1 MQKRNV
7 IALSGMLTLL
17 LLGVVYA
24 WSVFSGPLEKEFGW
38 QRSQT
43 SMAFSI
49 CMSMFCVGG
58 LISGF
63 LQKKFSS
70 RVALWGCAFAMG
82 AGFGLAS
89 RVTSL
94 TELYMTYGLLVGLGV
109 GLAYN
114 AVLSTVLRWFP
125 DRTGFISGLLMMAF
139 GFGGMVLGASGSLL
153 VKDIGW
159 RLTFFAIGVAFP
171 VVILLCSTVMAPPRS
186 GQVYSENSAACR
198 GQRRE
203 DITASLMLQRP
214 SFWIFFAWSSLL
226 SAAGLMLIAHSVPF
240 MAGMSIGADEAALL
254 AGIVSVCNG
263 FGRVIVGGL
272 YDKIGRAR
280 VMLLVGA
287 GFCIA
292 GGILLYALRIGD
304 IRLAVIGFVLIGL
317 SFGGVLPM
325 NAVFIRSFYGEANY
339 PVNFSMVNMVLIVAS
354 FLGPYVA
361 GLLHG
366 TSGSYAPMTIFIILL
381 GGLGTG
387 LTIVLNKCREAREY
401 GI

>member
-1 MQKRNV
+1 MQQRNMTA
-7 IALSGMLTLL
+7 ISGMLTLL

-24 WSVFSGPLEKEFGW
+24 WSVFAGPMEKEFGW

-49 CMSMFCVGG
+49 CMSMFCLGG
-58 LISGF
+58 LISGL
-63 LQKKFSS
+63 LQKRFSS
-70 RVALWGCAFAMG
+70 RIALWGCALAMG
-82 AGFGLAS
+82 TGFCLAS
-89 RVTSL
+89 RATSL
-94 TELYMTYGLLVGLGV
+94 TALYLTYGLLVGLGV

-125 DRTGFISGLLMMAF
+125 ERTGFMSGLLMMAF
-139 GFGGMVLGASGSLL
+139 GLGGMVLGASGSLL
-153 VKDIGW
+153 VKAIGW
-159 RLTFFAIGVAFP
+159 RLTFLAFGVVFP
-171 VVILLCSTVMAPPRS
+171 VVTVLGSMLMAPPKT
-186 GQVYSENSAACR
+186 GQLRAANLADRVSC
-198 GQRRE
+198 GRE
-203 DITASLMLQRP
+203 DIPALRMLRRP
-214 SFWIFFAWSSLL
+214 SFWVFFAWSSLL

-240 MAGMSIGADEAALL
+240 LEGMSIGVDEAALL
-254 AGIVSVCNG
+254 AGVVSVCNG
-263 FGRVIVGGL
+263 GGRVIAGSL

-292 GGILLYALRIGD
+292 GCILLGALRTGD
-304 IRLAVIGFVLIGL
+304 TRLAVVGFVLTGL

-325 NAVFIRSFYGEANY
+325 NAVFIRLFYGETNY

-361 GLLHG
+361 GVLHG
-366 TSGSYAPMTIFIILL
+366 ANGSYVPMTIFIILL

-387 LTIVLNKCREAREY
+387 LTILLDRCNEAREY